1 MKKILELILFVTLV
15 GLIGYL
21 IYNKETTVAEQSP
34 PTVEKHIDKFVFSDV
49 PKSEINA
56 KQLAYE
62 MQYCRM
68 VSEKMPEIMVSFS
81 KQLISDNEPGKLAQ
95 LNRVRTTVTS
105 FTKVIERNA
114 MIHSQYDSLFA
125 SFYQDAATDITTEQ
139 MSYDEYFKSY
149 IVCYEKYI

>member
-1 MKKILELILFVTLV
+1 MKKILELILFVIIV

-21 IYNKETTVAEQSP
+21 IYNKETTVTEKAP
-34 PTVEKHIDKFVFSDV
+34 LNVEKHIDKFVFSDI

-81 KQLISDNEPGKLAQ
+81 KQLISDNESGKLAQ

-114 MIHSQYDSLFA
+114 LIQSQYDSLFA
-125 SFYQDAATDITTEQ
+125 SFYQDAANDINTDQ
-139 MSYDEYFKSY
+139 MSDDDYFKSY